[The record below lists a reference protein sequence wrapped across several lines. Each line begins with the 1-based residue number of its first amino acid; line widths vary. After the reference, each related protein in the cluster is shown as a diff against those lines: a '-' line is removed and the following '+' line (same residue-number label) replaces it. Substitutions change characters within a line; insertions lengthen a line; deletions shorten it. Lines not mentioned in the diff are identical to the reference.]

1 MHYALKKRE
10 ARRPVTPSPKED
22 IMGLF
27 DSLKN
32 MFAHHEHHH
41 GASIGQPLT
50 LADAKGRIL
59 VVVATPEV

>member
-1 MHYALKKRE
+1 
-10 ARRPVTPSPKED
+10 
-22 IMGLF
+22 MGLF

-50 LADAKGRIL
+50 LTDTKAVLAFIVLHQHLADMRKAVSYTHLTLPTTER
-59 VVVATPEV
+59 V